1 MASSIF
7 GPRQGGNS
15 ILSAFRSPRD
25 AFQFFADSGS
35 KCTLPNGQ
43 QLTIQE
49 LADMTRG
56 KTPDQVFR
64 ENGLD
69 YQREIDRFR

>member
-7 GPRQGGNS
+7 RSEQGGNS

-56 KTPDQVFR
+56 KTPDRAFR

-69 YQREIDRFR
+69 YRREIDRLR

>member
-7 GPRQGGNS
+7 KSGQGGNS

-35 KCTLPNGQ
+35 RCTLPNGQ
-43 QLTIQE
+43 QVTIQQ

-56 KTPDQVFR
+56 KTPDQAFR

-69 YQREIDRFR
+69 YQREINRLR